1 MTAVTAKVALSQMN
15 RSADGQV
22 GLTFVP
28 DYADG
33 RNKEWAMYTPAASFQ
48 MTVKAS
54 VAEHFT
60 LGAAYTVTFEP
71 EPTEPPSTNL
81 FNPTAIKPEASE

>member
-1 MTAVTAKVALSQMN
+1 MTAVTAKVSLSQMN

-22 GLTFVP
+22 GLVFVP

-48 MTVKAS
+48 MTVKAE
-54 VAEHFT
+54 VADHFT
-60 LGAAYTVTFEP
+60 LGGAYTVTFEP
-71 EPTEPPSTNL
+71 SVVKGKLEPV
-81 FNPTAIKPEASE
+81 APESNE